1 MRDINTTGT
10 TYVLVEGLPCTQLLV
25 IACLPL
31 HSRTVALKFQSNC
44 FLQWRRA
51 VWRCGIRM
59 KWLFSPESMQR
70 ASHFHHARLCL
81 VLGLKS
87 HRTILTHS
95 TTDNSITTG
104 VPTIP
109 SQH

>member
-51 VWRCGIRM
+51 VWYSHEVAFQPRINA
-59 KWLFSPESMQR
+59 ESFTLPSCT
-70 ASHFHHARLCL
+70 A
-81 VLGLKS
+81 VLGAG
-87 HRTILTHS
+87 TEITPY
-95 TTDNSITTG
+95 NSYTLNYR
-104 VPTIP
+104 
-109 SQH
+109 